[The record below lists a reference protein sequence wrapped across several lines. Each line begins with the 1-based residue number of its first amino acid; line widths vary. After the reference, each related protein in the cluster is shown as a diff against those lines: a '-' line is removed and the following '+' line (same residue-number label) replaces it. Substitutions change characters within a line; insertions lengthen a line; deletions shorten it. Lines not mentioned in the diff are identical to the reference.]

1 MSVDGANA
9 AGNCGAVPYQRYTRQ
24 QLHPAKFRLK
34 FNEACRRMRVHAMEK
49 FDLLS
54 LRECVWHHE
63 LKKAQQEAEQI
74 FLETGERHHT
84 IGGFKITIMG

>member
-1 MSVDGANA
+1 MGLM
-9 AGNCGAVPYQRYTRQ
+9 Q
-24 QLHPAKFRLK
+24 QEIAELCRTNDTPDSSYDPAKFRLK